1 MLKTI
6 SALKNAML
14 VTAKFTEIFYSCG
27 HSHFIKLSM
36 KEKKHFKEYCCSSQ
50 NMSAFFEF
58 AYLIQTFEIANPL
71 TCN

>member
-36 KEKKHFKEYCCSSQ
+36 KEKKNILKNIAVVRRTCQPSS
-50 NMSAFFEF
+50 N
-58 AYLIQTFEIANPL
+58 LRI
-71 TCN
+71 

>member
-27 HSHFIKLSM
+27 HSHVIKLSM
-36 KEKKHFKEYCCSSQ
+36 KEKK
-50 NMSAFFEF
+50 
-58 AYLIQTFEIANPL
+58 TF
-71 TCN
+71 